1 MVNISIKLLE
11 QSDEEEL
18 FKFELE
24 NRAFFESKF
33 LSRHSSYY
41 SYDNFKTIV
50 KQLIEEQEKDLVY
63 MYLIKAEDGEIVG
76 RANLVSI
83 TRGNFNKAE
92 LGYRIA
98 ENHQGKGYATNTVK
112 LVLDEASSTHKF
124 HRIEAGTSPDNI
136 GSQIVLIKNG
146 FQFTGRYNQ
155 YIYQNGRWI
164 DGINFEK
171 IID

>member
-1 MVNISIKLLE
+1 MANIGIKLLE
-11 QSDEEEL
+11 KSDEEEL

-33 LSRHSSYY
+33 LSRDSSYY
-41 SYDNFKTIV
+41 NFNSFKSIV
-50 KQLIEEQEKDLVY
+50 KELIEEQKKDLVY
-63 MYLIKAEDGEIVG
+63 MYLITTENGEIVG

-83 TRGNFNKAE
+83 TRENFNKAE

-98 ENHQGKGYATNTVK
+98 ENHQGKGYATSAVK
-112 LVLDEASSTHKF
+112 LVLDEATSTHKF

-155 YIYQNGRWI
+155 YIYQNGKWI

-171 IID
+171 ILD

>member
-1 MVNISIKLLE
+1 MANISIKLLE
-11 QSDEEEL
+11 KSDEEEL

-33 LSRHSSYY
+33 LSRDSSYY
-41 SYDNFKTIV
+41 NFNSFKSVV
-50 KQLIEEQEKDLVY
+50 KELIEEQKKDLVY
-63 MYLIKAEDGEIVG
+63 MYLITNENGEIVG

-83 TRGNFNKAE
+83 TRENFNKAE

-98 ENHQGKGYATNTVK
+98 ENHQGKGYATSAVK
-112 LVLDEASSTHKF
+112 LVLDEATSTHKL

-155 YIYQNGRWI
+155 YIYQNGKWI

-171 IID
+171 ILD

>member
-1 MVNISIKLLE
+1 MVNISIKLIE

-98 ENHQGKGYATNTVK
+98 ENHQGKGYATNAVK

>member
-1 MVNISIKLLE
+1 
-11 QSDEEEL
+11 
-18 FKFELE
+18 
-24 NRAFFESKF
+24 
-33 LSRHSSYY
+33 
-41 SYDNFKTIV
+41 
-50 KQLIEEQEKDLVY
+50 
-63 MYLIKAEDGEIVG
+63 MYLIITENGEIVG

-83 TRGNFNKAE
+83 TRENSNKAK

-98 ENHQGKGYATNTVK
+98 ENHQGKGYATSAVK
-112 LVLDEASSTHKF
+112 LVLDEATSTHKL

-155 YIYQNGRWI
+155 YIYQSGKWI

-171 IID
+171 ILD